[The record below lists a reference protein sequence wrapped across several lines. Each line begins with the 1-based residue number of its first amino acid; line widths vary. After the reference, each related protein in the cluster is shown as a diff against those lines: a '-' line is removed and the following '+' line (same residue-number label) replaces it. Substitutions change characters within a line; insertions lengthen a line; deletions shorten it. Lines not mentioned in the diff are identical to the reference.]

1 MATIGTTDD
10 LLRLVREDSD
20 FRATMRRELL
30 TAELLEVPQRL
41 TALEQST
48 AALIEYT
55 TATNRR
61 LDNIEADITVMKD
74 DIAVTKNDITVMKD
88 DIAVTKNDITV
99 MKDDITV
106 MKDDITVM
114 KDDIAVTKNDV
125 TVMKDDITVM
135 KDDITVMKDDIAA
148 TKSDVTVMK
157 HDIAATKGDIGVIKN
172 DINGL
177 GEAFRQEVQAQSSY
191 RGAHAQTAANRDRV
205 RISNLFAKFHAIRRT
220 DAMPVR
226 RNTLKTWLQGENA
239 AVVESLNLRERAWE
253 TFLEPDIVAEV
264 HDLMA
269 DNDAEPAFYIVVEA
283 SYTGEAEDID
293 RATDHAKIVHA
304 VTGLDA
310 YPVVAAVQLDDKM
323 EPGVRN
329 RLYDDIQQFV
339 EANDAEAAF
348 WYPLGSADLRPAE
361 PR

>member
-1 MATIGTTDD
+1 MATIDNTDD
-10 LLRLVREDSD
+10 LLRLVREDSN

-55 TATNRR
+55 NATNRR
-61 LDNIEADITVMKD
+61 LDNIEADITVIKD
-74 DIAVTKNDITVMKD
+74 DINVMKGDITVMKD
-88 DIAVTKNDITV
+88 DINV
-99 MKDDITV
+99 MKDDV
-106 MKDDITVM
+106 SV
-114 KDDIAVTKNDV
+114 KNDV
-125 TVMKDDITVM
+125 
-135 KDDITVMKDDIAA
+135 
-148 TKSDVTVMK
+148 S
-157 HDIAATKGDIGVIKN
+157 VIKD

-177 GEAFRQEVQAQSSY
+177 GEAFRQEVRAQSSY

-226 RNTLKTWLQGENA
+226 RNRLKAWLQGENA
-239 AVVESLNLRERAWE
+239 EVVEALNLRDRAWE
-253 TFLEPDIVAEV
+253 TFLEPDIVAAV

-269 DNDAEPAFYIVVEA
+269 DDDAEPAFYIVVEA

-293 RATDHAKIVHA
+293 KAIDHAKIVHA

-310 YPVVAAVQLDDKM
+310 YPIVAAVRLDDKM
-323 EPGVRN
+323 EPETRS
-329 RLYDDIQQFV
+329 RLYDDVQKFV
-339 EANDAEAAF
+339 AANDADAAF
-348 WYPLGSADLRPAE
+348 WFRLGSADLRPAE

>member
-1 MATIGTTDD
+1 MATIDTTDD

-61 LDNIEADITVMKD
+61 LDSIEADITVMKD
-74 DIAVTKNDITVMKD
+74 DIAVTKNDI
-88 DIAVTKNDITV
+88 
-99 MKDDITV
+99 
-106 MKDDITVM
+106 
-114 KDDIAVTKNDV
+114 
-125 TVMKDDITVM
+125 
-135 KDDITVMKDDIAA
+135 
-148 TKSDVTVMK
+148 S
-157 HDIAATKGDIGVIKN
+157 VIKN

-177 GEAFRQEVQAQSSY
+177 GEAFRREVQAQSSY
-191 RGAHAQTAANRDRV
+191 RGNYAQSAATGSNQDIARPFAELRGMS
-205 RISNLFAKFHAIRRT
+205 RIKTRQVSR
-220 DAMPVR
+220 AMVEHWLMNNVPLVEA
-226 RNTLKTWLQGENA
+226 LK
-239 AVVESLNLRERAWE
+239 LRPRAWD
-253 TFLEPDIVAEV
+253 TFLTPDDIAGVRNLQAENDTEPE
-264 HDLMA
+264 
-269 DNDAEPAFYIVVEA
+269 FYIVVEA
-283 SYTGEAEDID
+283 SYTGEVEDINK
-293 RATDHAKIVHA
+293 ATDHAKIVRA

-310 YPVVAAVQLDDKM
+310 YPVVAAVQLDDQM
-323 EPGVRN
+323 EPEVRN

>member
-1 MATIGTTDD
+1 
-10 LLRLVREDSD
+10 
-20 FRATMRRELL
+20 MRRELL

-55 TATNRR
+55 NATNRR
-61 LDNIEADITVMKD
+61 LDNIEADITVIKD
-74 DIAVTKNDITVMKD
+74 DINVMKGDITVMKD
-88 DIAVTKNDITV
+88 DINV
-99 MKDDITV
+99 MKDDV
-106 MKDDITVM
+106 S
-114 KDDIAVTKNDV
+114 VTKNDV
-125 TVMKDDITVM
+125 
-135 KDDITVMKDDIAA
+135 
-148 TKSDVTVMK
+148 S
-157 HDIAATKGDIGVIKN
+157 VIKD

-226 RNTLKTWLQGENA
+226 RNRLKTWLQGENA
-239 AVVESLNLRERAWE
+239 EVVEALNLRDRAWE
-253 TFLEPDIVAEV
+253 TFLEPDIVAAV

-269 DNDAEPAFYIVVEA
+269 DDDAEPAFYIVVEA

-293 RATDHAKIVHA
+293 KAIDHAKIVHA

-310 YPVVAAVQLDDKM
+310 YPIVAAVRLDDKM
-323 EPGVRN
+323 EPEMRS
-329 RLYDDIQQFV
+329 RLYDDVQKFV
-339 EANDAEAAF
+339 AANDADAAF
-348 WYPLGSADLRPAE
+348 WFRLGSADLRPAE

>member
-1 MATIGTTDD
+1 MATIDTTDD

-74 DIAVTKNDITVMKD
+74 DIAVTKDDITVMKA
-88 DIAVTKNDITV
+88 DIETT
-99 MKDDITV
+99 KDDITV
-106 MKDDITVM
+106 MKTDIAATKNDITVIKSDITVM
-114 KDDIAVTKNDV
+114 KADIET
-125 TVMKDDITVM
+125 TKDDITVM
-135 KDDITVMKDDIAA
+135 KADIAVTKDDVAA
-148 TKSDVTVMK
+148 TKSD
-157 HDIAATKGDIGVIKN
+157 IGVIKS
-172 DINGL
+172 DMNGL

-205 RISNLFAKFHAIRRT
+205 RISNLFAKFHDIRRT
-220 DAMPVR
+220 DAIPVR
-226 RNTLKTWLQGENA
+226 RRILKGWLQGDNTE
-239 AVVESLNLRERAWE
+239 VVETLSLRERAWE
-253 TFLEPDIVAEV
+253 TFLEPDIVAAV

-269 DNDAEPAFYIVVEA
+269 DENAEPAFYIVVEA
-283 SYTGEAEDID
+283 SYTGEVEDID
-293 RATDHAKIVHA
+293 RATDHAKIVRA

-310 YPVVAAVQLDDKM
+310 YPVVAAVQLDDQM
-323 EPGVRN
+323 EPEVRN

-339 EANDAEAAF
+339 EANDADAAF

>member
-1 MATIGTTDD
+1 MATIDNTDD
-10 LLRLVREDSD
+10 LLRLVREDSN

-55 TATNRR
+55 NATNRR
-61 LDNIEADITVMKD
+61 LDNIEAADINGDIIKDDINVMKD
-74 DIAVTKNDITVMKD
+74 DVS
-88 DIAVTKNDITV
+88 
-99 MKDDITV
+99 
-106 MKDDITVM
+106 
-114 KDDIAVTKNDV
+114 VTKNDV
-125 TVMKDDITVM
+125 
-135 KDDITVMKDDIAA
+135 
-148 TKSDVTVMK
+148 S
-157 HDIAATKGDIGVIKN
+157 VIKD

-177 GEAFRQEVQAQSSY
+177 GEAFRQEVRAQSSY
-191 RGAHAQTAANRDRV
+191 RGAHAQTAANSDRV

-226 RNTLKTWLQGENA
+226 RNRLKTWLQGENA
-239 AVVESLNLRERAWE
+239 EVVEALNLRDRAWE
-253 TFLEPDIVAEV
+253 TFLEPDIVAAV

-269 DNDAEPAFYIVVEA
+269 DDDAEPAFYIVVEA

-293 RATDHAKIVHA
+293 KAIDHAKIVHA

-310 YPVVAAVQLDDKM
+310 YPIVAAVRLDDKM
-323 EPGVRN
+323 EPETRS
-329 RLYDDIQQFV
+329 RLYDDVQKFV
-339 EANDAEAAF
+339 AANDADAAF
-348 WYPLGSADLRPAE
+348 WFRLGSADLRPAE

>member
-1 MATIGTTDD
+1 MATIDTTDD

-30 TAELLEVPQRL
+30 TAELLEVPQHL

-55 TATNRR
+55 NATNRR
-61 LDNIEADITVMKD
+61 LDNIEADITVIKD
-74 DIAVTKNDITVMKD
+74 DINVVKGDITVMKD
-88 DIAVTKNDITV
+88 DINV
-99 MKDDITV
+99 MKGDIS
-106 MKDDITVM
+106 
-114 KDDIAVTKNDV
+114 VTKNDV
-125 TVMKDDITVM
+125 
-135 KDDITVMKDDIAA
+135 
-148 TKSDVTVMK
+148 S
-157 HDIAATKGDIGVIKN
+157 VIKD

-226 RNTLKTWLQGENA
+226 RNRLKAWLQGENA
-239 AVVESLNLRERAWE
+239 EVVEALNLRDRAWE
-253 TFLEPDIVAEV
+253 TFLEPDIVAAV

-269 DNDAEPAFYIVVEA
+269 DDDAEPAFYIVVEA

-293 RATDHAKIVHA
+293 KAIDHAKIVHA

-310 YPVVAAVQLDDKM
+310 YPIVAAVRLDDKM
-323 EPGVRN
+323 EPETRS
-329 RLYDDIQQFV
+329 RLYDDVQKFV
-339 EANDAEAAF
+339 AANDADAAF
-348 WYPLGSADLRPAE
+348 WYRLGSADLRPAE
-361 PR
+361 LR

>member
-1 MATIGTTDD
+1 MATIDNTDD
-10 LLRLVREDSD
+10 LLRLVREDSN

-55 TATNRR
+55 NATNRR
-61 LDNIEADITVMKD
+61 LDNIEADITVIKD
-74 DIAVTKNDITVMKD
+74 DINVVKGDITVMKD
-88 DIAVTKNDITV
+88 DINV

-106 MKDDITVM
+106 MKGDVNVM
-114 KDDIAVTKNDV
+114 KDDISVTKNDV
-125 TVMKDDITVM
+125 
-135 KDDITVMKDDIAA
+135 
-148 TKSDVTVMK
+148 S
-157 HDIAATKGDIGVIKN
+157 VIKD

-177 GEAFRQEVQAQSSY
+177 GEAFRQEVRAQSSY

-226 RNTLKTWLQGENA
+226 RNRLKTWLQGENA
-239 AVVESLNLRERAWE
+239 EVVEALNLRDRAWE
-253 TFLEPDIVAEV
+253 TFLEPDIVAAV

-269 DNDAEPAFYIVVEA
+269 DDDAEPAFYIVVEA

-293 RATDHAKIVHA
+293 KAIDHAKIVHA

-310 YPVVAAVQLDDKM
+310 YPIVAAVRLDDKM
-323 EPGVRN
+323 EPEMRS
-329 RLYDDIQQFV
+329 RLYDDVQKFV
-339 EANDAEAAF
+339 AANDADAAF
-348 WYPLGSADLRPAE
+348 WFRLGSADLRPAE

>member
-1 MATIGTTDD
+1 MATIDTTDD
-10 LLRLVREDSD
+10 MLRLVREDSD

-55 TATNRR
+55 NATNRR
-61 LDNIEADITVMKD
+61 LDNIEADITVIKDDINVMKD
-74 DIAVTKNDITVMKD
+74 DISVTKNDINVMKD
-88 DIAVTKNDITV
+88 DIS
-99 MKDDITV
+99 
-106 MKDDITVM
+106 
-114 KDDIAVTKNDV
+114 VTKNDV
-125 TVMKDDITVM
+125 
-135 KDDITVMKDDIAA
+135 
-148 TKSDVTVMK
+148 S
-157 HDIAATKGDIGVIKN
+157 VIKD

-226 RNTLKTWLQGENA
+226 RNRLKAWLQGENA
-239 AVVESLNLRERAWE
+239 EVVEALNLRERAWE
-253 TFLEPDIVAEV
+253 TFLEPDIVAAV

-269 DNDAEPAFYIVVEA
+269 DDDAEPAFYIVVEA

-293 RATDHAKIVHA
+293 KAIDHAKIVHA

-310 YPVVAAVQLDDKM
+310 YPIVAAVRLDDKM
-323 EPGVRN
+323 EPETRS
-329 RLYDDIQQFV
+329 RLYDDVQQFV
-339 EANDAEAAF
+339 AANDADAAF
-348 WYPLGSADLRPAE
+348 WYPLGSADLRPTE

>member
-1 MATIGTTDD
+1 MATIDNTDD
-10 LLRLVREDSD
+10 LLRLVREDSN

-55 TATNRR
+55 NATNRR
-61 LDNIEADITVMKD
+61 LDNIEADITVIKD
-74 DIAVTKNDITVMKD
+74 DINVMKGDITVMKD
-88 DIAVTKNDITV
+88 DINV

-106 MKDDITVM
+106 MKGDVNVM
-114 KDDIAVTKNDV
+114 KDDISVTKNDV
-125 TVMKDDITVM
+125 
-135 KDDITVMKDDIAA
+135 
-148 TKSDVTVMK
+148 S
-157 HDIAATKGDIGVIKN
+157 VIKD

-177 GEAFRQEVQAQSSY
+177 GEAFRQEVRAQSSY

-226 RNTLKTWLQGENA
+226 RNRLKTWLQGENA
-239 AVVESLNLRERAWE
+239 EVVEALNLRDRAWE
-253 TFLEPDIVAEV
+253 TFLEPDIVAAV

-269 DNDAEPAFYIVVEA
+269 DDDAEPAFYIVVEA

-293 RATDHAKIVHA
+293 KAIDHAKIVHA

-310 YPVVAAVQLDDKM
+310 YPVVAAVRLDDKM
-323 EPGVRN
+323 EPEMRS
-329 RLYDDIQQFV
+329 RLYDDVQKFV
-339 EANDAEAAF
+339 AANDADAAF
-348 WYPLGSADLRPAE
+348 WYRLGSADLRPTE

>member
-1 MATIGTTDD
+1 MATIDNTDD
-10 LLRLVREDSD
+10 LLRLVREDSN

-55 TATNRR
+55 NATNRR
-61 LDNIEADITVMKD
+61 LDNIEADITVIKD
-74 DIAVTKNDITVMKD
+74 DINVMKGDITVMKGDITVMKD
-88 DIAVTKNDITV
+88 DINV
-99 MKDDITV
+99 MKDDV
-106 MKDDITVM
+106 S
-114 KDDIAVTKNDV
+114 VTKNDV
-125 TVMKDDITVM
+125 
-135 KDDITVMKDDIAA
+135 
-148 TKSDVTVMK
+148 S
-157 HDIAATKGDIGVIKN
+157 VIKD

-177 GEAFRQEVQAQSSY
+177 GEAFRQEVRAQSSY

-226 RNTLKTWLQGENA
+226 RNRLKTWLQGENTE
-239 AVVESLNLRERAWE
+239 VVEALNLRDRAWE
-253 TFLEPDIVAEV
+253 TFLEPDIVAAV

-269 DNDAEPAFYIVVEA
+269 DDDAEPAFYIVVEA

-293 RATDHAKIVHA
+293 KAIDHAKIVHA

-310 YPVVAAVQLDDKM
+310 YPIVAAVRLDDKM
-323 EPGVRN
+323 EPEMRS
-329 RLYDDIQQFV
+329 RLYDDVQKFV
-339 EANDAEAAF
+339 AANDADAAF
-348 WYPLGSADLRPAE
+348 WFRLGSADLRPTE

>member
-1 MATIGTTDD
+1 MVTIDNTDD

-55 TATNRR
+55 NATNRR
-61 LDNIEADITVMKD
+61 LDNIEADITMIKD
-74 DIAVTKNDITVMKD
+74 DINVVKGDITVMKD
-88 DIAVTKNDITV
+88 DINVMKGDITV
-99 MKDDITV
+99 MKDDINV
-106 MKDDITVM
+106 MKDDVS
-114 KDDIAVTKNDV
+114 VTKNDV
-125 TVMKDDITVM
+125 
-135 KDDITVMKDDIAA
+135 
-148 TKSDVTVMK
+148 S
-157 HDIAATKGDIGVIKN
+157 VIKD

-177 GEAFRQEVQAQSSY
+177 GEAFRQELRAQSSY

-226 RNTLKTWLQGENA
+226 RNRLKTWLQGENA
-239 AVVESLNLRERAWE
+239 EVVEALNLRDRAWE
-253 TFLEPDIVAEV
+253 TFLEPDIVAAV

-269 DNDAEPAFYIVVEA
+269 DDDAEPAFYIVVEA

-293 RATDHAKIVHA
+293 RAIDHAKIVHA

-310 YPVVAAVQLDDKM
+310 YPIVAAVRLDDKM
-323 EPGVRN
+323 EPEMRS
-329 RLYDDIQQFV
+329 RLYDDVQKFV
-339 EANDAEAAF
+339 AANDADAAF
-348 WYPLGSADLRPAE
+348 WFRLGSADLRPTE

>member
-1 MATIGTTDD
+1 MATIDNTDD
-10 LLRLVREDSD
+10 LLRLVREDSN

-55 TATNRR
+55 NATNRR
-61 LDNIEADITVMKD
+61 LDNIEADITVIKD
-74 DIAVTKNDITVMKD
+74 DINVMKGDITVMKD
-88 DIAVTKNDITV
+88 DINV

-106 MKDDITVM
+106 MKGDINVM
-114 KDDIAVTKNDV
+114 KDDVSVTKNDV
-125 TVMKDDITVM
+125 
-135 KDDITVMKDDIAA
+135 
-148 TKSDVTVMK
+148 S
-157 HDIAATKGDIGVIKN
+157 VIKD

-177 GEAFRQEVQAQSSY
+177 GEAFRQEVRAQSSY

-226 RNTLKTWLQGENA
+226 RNRLKTWLQGENA
-239 AVVESLNLRERAWE
+239 EVVEALNLRDRAWE
-253 TFLEPDIVAEV
+253 TFLEPDIVAAV

-269 DNDAEPAFYIVVEA
+269 ENDAEPAFYIVVEA

-293 RATDHAKIVHA
+293 KAIDHAKIVHA

-310 YPVVAAVQLDDKM
+310 YPIVAAVRLDDKM
-323 EPGVRN
+323 EPEMRS
-329 RLYDDIQQFV
+329 RLYDDVQKFV
-339 EANDAEAAF
+339 AANDADAAF
-348 WYPLGSADLRPAE
+348 WFRLGSADLRPAE

>member
-1 MATIGTTDD
+1 MATIDTTDD
-10 LLRLVREDSD
+10 LLRLVREDSN

-55 TATNRR
+55 NATNRR
-61 LDNIEADITVMKD
+61 LDNIEADITVIKD
-74 DIAVTKNDITVMKD
+74 DINVMKGDITVMKGD
-88 DIAVTKNDITV
+88 VNV
-99 MKDDITV
+99 MKDDIS
-106 MKDDITVM
+106 
-114 KDDIAVTKNDV
+114 VTKNDV
-125 TVMKDDITVM
+125 
-135 KDDITVMKDDIAA
+135 
-148 TKSDVTVMK
+148 S
-157 HDIAATKGDIGVIKN
+157 VIKD

-226 RNTLKTWLQGENA
+226 RNRLKAWLQGENA
-239 AVVESLNLRERAWE
+239 EVVEALNLRERAWE
-253 TFLEPDIVAEV
+253 TFLEPDIVAAV

-269 DNDAEPAFYIVVEA
+269 DDDAEPAFYIVVEA

-293 RATDHAKIVHA
+293 KAIDHAKIVHA

-310 YPVVAAVQLDDKM
+310 YPIVAAVRLDDKM
-323 EPGVRN
+323 ESETRS
-329 RLYDDIQQFV
+329 RLYDDVQKFV
-339 EANDAEAAF
+339 AANDADAAF
-348 WYPLGSADLRPAE
+348 WFRLGSADLRPAE

>member
-1 MATIGTTDD
+1 MATIDTTDD
-10 LLRLVREDSD
+10 VLRLVREDSD

-30 TAELLEVPQRL
+30 TTELLEVPQRL

-55 TATNRR
+55 NATNRR

-74 DIAVTKNDITVMKD
+74 DINVMKGDITVMKD
-88 DIAVTKNDITV
+88 DIS
-99 MKDDITV
+99 
-106 MKDDITVM
+106 
-114 KDDIAVTKNDV
+114 VTKNDV
-125 TVMKDDITVM
+125 SVIKDDISV
-135 KDDITVMKDDIAA
+135 
-148 TKSDVTVMK
+148 TKNDVS
-157 HDIAATKGDIGVIKN
+157 VIKD

-226 RNTLKTWLQGENA
+226 RNRLKAWLQGENA
-239 AVVESLNLRERAWE
+239 EVVEALNLRERAWE
-253 TFLEPDIVAEV
+253 TFLEPDIVAAV

-269 DNDAEPAFYIVVEA
+269 DDDAEPAFYIVVEA

-293 RATDHAKIVHA
+293 KAIDHAKIVHA

-310 YPVVAAVQLDDKM
+310 YPIVAAVRLDDKM
-323 EPGVRN
+323 EPETRS
-329 RLYDDIQQFV
+329 RLYDDVQKFV
-339 EANDAEAAF
+339 AANDANAAF
-348 WYPLGSADLRPAE
+348 WYRLGSADLRPAE

>member
-1 MATIGTTDD
+1 MATIDNTDD

-55 TATNRR
+55 NATNRR

-74 DIAVTKNDITVMKD
+74 DINVMKGDITVMKD
-88 DIAVTKNDITV
+88 DINV
-99 MKDDITV
+99 MKDDV
-106 MKDDITVM
+106 S
-114 KDDIAVTKNDV
+114 VTKNDV
-125 TVMKDDITVM
+125 SVIKDDISV
-135 KDDITVMKDDIAA
+135 
-148 TKSDVTVMK
+148 TKNDVS
-157 HDIAATKGDIGVIKN
+157 VIKD

-177 GEAFRQEVQAQSSY
+177 GEAFRQEVRAQSSY

-226 RNTLKTWLQGENA
+226 RSRLKAWLQGENTE
-239 AVVESLNLRERAWE
+239 VVEALNLRDRAWE
-253 TFLEPDIVAEV
+253 TFLEPDIVAAV

-269 DNDAEPAFYIVVEA
+269 DDDAEPAFYIVVEA

-293 RATDHAKIVHA
+293 KAIDHAKIVHA

-310 YPVVAAVQLDDKM
+310 YPIVAAVRLDDKM
-323 EPGVRN
+323 EPEMRS
-329 RLYDDIQQFV
+329 RLYDDVQKFV
-339 EANDAEAAF
+339 AANDADAAF
-348 WYPLGSADLRPAE
+348 WFRLGSADLRPAE

>member
-1 MATIGTTDD
+1 MATIDTTDD

-41 TALEQST
+41 TVLEQST

-55 TATNRR
+55 NATNRR
-61 LDNIEADITVMKD
+61 LDNIEADITVIKD
-74 DIAVTKNDITVMKD
+74 DIN
-88 DIAVTKNDITV
+88 V

-106 MKDDITVM
+106 IKDDINVM
-114 KDDIAVTKNDV
+114 KDDISVTKNDV
-125 TVMKDDITVM
+125 
-135 KDDITVMKDDIAA
+135 
-148 TKSDVTVMK
+148 S
-157 HDIAATKGDIGVIKN
+157 VIKD

-226 RNTLKTWLQGENA
+226 RNRLKAWLQGENA
-239 AVVESLNLRERAWE
+239 EVVEALNLRDRAWE
-253 TFLEPDIVAEV
+253 TFLEPDIVAAV

-269 DNDAEPAFYIVVEA
+269 DDATEPAFYIVVEA

-293 RATDHAKIVHA
+293 KAIDHAKIVHA

-310 YPVVAAVQLDDKM
+310 YPIVAAVRLDDKM
-323 EPGVRN
+323 EPETRS
-329 RLYDDIQQFV
+329 RLYDDVQKFV
-339 EANDAEAAF
+339 AANDANAAF

>member
-1 MATIGTTDD
+1 MATIDNTDD
-10 LLRLVREDSD
+10 LLRLVREDSN

-55 TATNRR
+55 NATNRR
-61 LDNIEADITVMKD
+61 LDNIEADITVIKD
-74 DIAVTKNDITVMKD
+74 DINVMKGDITVMKD
-88 DIAVTKNDITV
+88 DINV

-106 MKDDITVM
+106 MKGDVNVM
-114 KDDIAVTKNDV
+114 KDDISVTKNDV
-125 TVMKDDITVM
+125 
-135 KDDITVMKDDIAA
+135 
-148 TKSDVTVMK
+148 S
-157 HDIAATKGDIGVIKN
+157 VIKD

-177 GEAFRQEVQAQSSY
+177 GEAFRQEVRAQSSY

-226 RNTLKTWLQGENA
+226 RNRLKTWLQGENA
-239 AVVESLNLRERAWE
+239 EVVEALNLRDRAWE
-253 TFLEPDIVAEV
+253 TFLEPDIVAAV

-269 DNDAEPAFYIVVEA
+269 DDDAEPAFYIVVEA

-293 RATDHAKIVHA
+293 KAIDHAKIVHA

-310 YPVVAAVQLDDKM
+310 YPIVAAVRLDDKM
-323 EPGVRN
+323 EPEMRS
-329 RLYDDIQQFV
+329 RLYDDVQKFV
-339 EANDAEAAF
+339 AANDADAAF
-348 WYPLGSADLRPAE
+348 WFRLGSADLRPAE

>member
-10 LLRLVREDSD
+10 LLRLVREDSN

-55 TATNRR
+55 NATNRR
-61 LDNIEADITVMKD
+61 LDNIEADITVIKD
-74 DIAVTKNDITVMKD
+74 DIN
-88 DIAVTKNDITV
+88 V

-106 MKDDITVM
+106 MKGDVNVM
-114 KDDIAVTKNDV
+114 KDDISVTKNDV
-125 TVMKDDITVM
+125 SVMKDDVS
-135 KDDITVMKDDIAA
+135 V
-148 TKSDVTVMK
+148 TKNDVS
-157 HDIAATKGDIGVIKN
+157 VIKD

-177 GEAFRQEVQAQSSY
+177 GEAFRQEVRAQSSY

-226 RNTLKTWLQGENA
+226 RNRLKTWLQGENA
-239 AVVESLNLRERAWE
+239 EVVEALNLRDRAWE
-253 TFLEPDIVAEV
+253 TFLEPDIVAAV

-269 DNDAEPAFYIVVEA
+269 DDDAEPAFYIVVEA

-293 RATDHAKIVHA
+293 KAIDHAKIVHA

-310 YPVVAAVQLDDKM
+310 YPIVAAVRLDDKM
-323 EPGVRN
+323 EPEMRS
-329 RLYDDIQQFV
+329 RLYDDVQKFV
-339 EANDAEAAF
+339 AANDADAAF
-348 WYPLGSADLRPAE
+348 WYRLGSADLRPAE

>member
-1 MATIGTTDD
+1 MATIDTTDD
-10 LLRLVREDSD
+10 LLRLVREDSN

-55 TATNRR
+55 NATNRR
-61 LDNIEADITVMKD
+61 LDNIEADITVIKD
-74 DIAVTKNDITVMKD
+74 DINMMKGDITVMKD
-88 DIAVTKNDITV
+88 DINV
-99 MKDDITV
+99 MKDDIS
-106 MKDDITVM
+106 
-114 KDDIAVTKNDV
+114 VTKNDV
-125 TVMKDDITVM
+125 
-135 KDDITVMKDDIAA
+135 
-148 TKSDVTVMK
+148 S
-157 HDIAATKGDIGVIKN
+157 VIKD

-226 RNTLKTWLQGENA
+226 RNRLKAWLQGENA
-239 AVVESLNLRERAWE
+239 EVVEALNLRDRAWE
-253 TFLEPDIVAEV
+253 TFLEPDIVAAV

-269 DNDAEPAFYIVVEA
+269 DDTTEPAFYIVVEA

-293 RATDHAKIVHA
+293 KAIDHAKIVHA

-310 YPVVAAVQLDDKM
+310 YPIVAAVRLDDKM
-323 EPGVRN
+323 EPETRS
-329 RLYDDIQQFV
+329 RLYDDVQKFV
-339 EANDAEAAF
+339 AANDANAAF

>member
-1 MATIGTTDD
+1 MATIDTTDD
-10 LLRLVREDSD
+10 LLRLVREDSN

-55 TATNRR
+55 NATNRR
-61 LDNIEADITVMKD
+61 LDNIEADITVIKD
-74 DIAVTKNDITVMKD
+74 DINVMKGDITVMKD
-88 DIAVTKNDITV
+88 DINV

-106 MKDDITVM
+106 MKDDVNVM
-114 KDDIAVTKNDV
+114 KDDISVTKNDV
-125 TVMKDDITVM
+125 
-135 KDDITVMKDDIAA
+135 
-148 TKSDVTVMK
+148 S
-157 HDIAATKGDIGVIKN
+157 VIKD

-226 RNTLKTWLQGENA
+226 RNRLKAWLQGENA
-239 AVVESLNLRERAWE
+239 EVVEALNLRDRAWE
-253 TFLEPDIVAEV
+253 TFLEPDIVAAV

-269 DNDAEPAFYIVVEA
+269 DDDAEPAFYIVVEA

-293 RATDHAKIVHA
+293 KAIDHAKIVHA

-310 YPVVAAVQLDDKM
+310 YPIVAAVRLDDKM
-323 EPGVRN
+323 EPETRS
-329 RLYDDIQQFV
+329 RLYDDVQKFV
-339 EANDAEAAF
+339 AANDANAAF
-348 WYPLGSADLRPAE
+348 WYRLGSADLRPAE

>member
-1 MATIGTTDD
+1 MATIDNTDD

-55 TATNRR
+55 NATNRR
-61 LDNIEADITVMKD
+61 LDNIEADITVIKD
-74 DIAVTKNDITVMKD
+74 DINVMKGDITVMKD
-88 DIAVTKNDITV
+88 DINV
-99 MKDDITV
+99 MKDDV
-106 MKDDITVM
+106 S
-114 KDDIAVTKNDV
+114 VTKTDV
-125 TVMKDDITVM
+125 SMIKD
-135 KDDITVMKDDIAA
+135 
-148 TKSDVTVMK
+148 
-157 HDIAATKGDIGVIKN
+157 

-177 GEAFRQEVQAQSSY
+177 GEAFRQEVRAQSSY

-226 RNTLKTWLQGENA
+226 RNRLKTWLQGENA
-239 AVVESLNLRERAWE
+239 EVVEALNLRDRAWE
-253 TFLEPDIVAEV
+253 TFLEPDIVAAV

-269 DNDAEPAFYIVVEA
+269 DDDAEPAFYIVVEA
-283 SYTGEAEDID
+283 SYTGEPEDID
-293 RATDHAKIVHA
+293 RAIDHAKIVHA

-310 YPVVAAVQLDDKM
+310 YPIVAAVRLDDKM
-323 EPGVRN
+323 EPEMRS
-329 RLYDDIQQFV
+329 RLYDDVQKFV
-339 EANDAEAAF
+339 AANDADAAF
-348 WYPLGSADLRPAE
+348 WFRLGSADLRPDE

>member
-1 MATIGTTDD
+1 MATIDNTDD
-10 LLRLVREDSD
+10 LLRLVREDSN

-55 TATNRR
+55 NATNRR
-61 LDNIEADITVMKD
+61 LDNIEADITVIKD
-74 DIAVTKNDITVMKD
+74 DINVMKGDITVMKGD
-88 DIAVTKNDITV
+88 VNV
-99 MKDDITV
+99 MKDDIS
-106 MKDDITVM
+106 
-114 KDDIAVTKNDV
+114 VTKNDV
-125 TVMKDDITVM
+125 
-135 KDDITVMKDDIAA
+135 
-148 TKSDVTVMK
+148 S
-157 HDIAATKGDIGVIKN
+157 VIKD

-177 GEAFRQEVQAQSSY
+177 GEAFRQEVRAQSSY

-226 RNTLKTWLQGENA
+226 RNRLKTWLQGENA
-239 AVVESLNLRERAWE
+239 EVVEALNLRDRAWE
-253 TFLEPDIVAEV
+253 TFLEPDIVAAV

-269 DNDAEPAFYIVVEA
+269 DDDAEPAFYIVVEA

-293 RATDHAKIVHA
+293 KAIDHAKIVHA

-310 YPVVAAVQLDDKM
+310 YPIVAAVRLDDKM
-323 EPGVRN
+323 EPEMRS
-329 RLYDDIQQFV
+329 RLYDDVQKFV
-339 EANDAEAAF
+339 AANDADAAF
-348 WYPLGSADLRPAE
+348 WYRLGSADLRPTE

>member
-1 MATIGTTDD
+1 MATIDNTDD

-55 TATNRR
+55 NATNRR
-61 LDNIEADITVMKD
+61 LDNIEADITVIKD
-74 DIAVTKNDITVMKD
+74 DIN
-88 DIAVTKNDITV
+88 V

-106 MKDDITVM
+106 MKDDI
-114 KDDIAVTKNDV
+114 N
-125 TVMKDDITVM
+125 VMKDDITVM
-135 KDDITVMKDDIAA
+135 KGDVNVMKDDISV
-148 TKSDVTVMK
+148 TKNDVS
-157 HDIAATKGDIGVIKN
+157 VIKD

-177 GEAFRQEVQAQSSY
+177 GEAFRQEVRAQSSY

-226 RNTLKTWLQGENA
+226 RNRLKTWLQGENA
-239 AVVESLNLRERAWE
+239 EVVEALNLRDRAWE
-253 TFLEPDIVAEV
+253 TFLEPDIVAAV

-269 DNDAEPAFYIVVEA
+269 DDDAEPAFYIVVEA

-293 RATDHAKIVHA
+293 KAIDHAKIVHA

-310 YPVVAAVQLDDKM
+310 YPIVAAVRLDDKM
-323 EPGVRN
+323 EPEMRS
-329 RLYDDIQQFV
+329 RLYDDVQKFV
-339 EANDAEAAF
+339 AANDADAALWF
-348 WYPLGSADLRPAE
+348 RLGSADLRPDE

>member
-1 MATIGTTDD
+1 MATIDTTDD
-10 LLRLVREDSD
+10 VLRLVREDSD

-30 TAELLEVPQRL
+30 TTELLEVPQRL

-55 TATNRR
+55 NATNRR

-74 DIAVTKNDITVMKD
+74 DINVMKGDITVMKD
-88 DIAVTKNDITV
+88 DINV
-99 MKDDITV
+99 MKDDIS
-106 MKDDITVM
+106 
-114 KDDIAVTKNDV
+114 VTKNDV
-125 TVMKDDITVM
+125 SVIKDDISV
-135 KDDITVMKDDIAA
+135 
-148 TKSDVTVMK
+148 TKNDVS
-157 HDIAATKGDIGVIKN
+157 VIKD

-226 RNTLKTWLQGENA
+226 RNRLKAWLQGENA
-239 AVVESLNLRERAWE
+239 EVVEALNLRDRAWE
-253 TFLEPDIVAEV
+253 TFLEPDIVAAV

-269 DNDAEPAFYIVVEA
+269 DDATEPAFYIVVEA

-293 RATDHAKIVHA
+293 KAIDHAKIVHA

-310 YPVVAAVQLDDKM
+310 YPIVAAVRLDDKM
-323 EPGVRN
+323 EPETRSK
-329 RLYDDIQQFV
+329 LYDDVQKFV
-339 EANDAEAAF
+339 AANDADAAF
-348 WYPLGSADLRPAE
+348 WYRLGSADLRPTE

>member
-1 MATIGTTDD
+1 MATIDTTDD
-10 LLRLVREDSD
+10 LLRLVREDSN

-55 TATNRR
+55 NATNRR
-61 LDNIEADITVMKD
+61 LDNIEADITVIKD
-74 DIAVTKNDITVMKD
+74 DINVMKGDITVMKD
-88 DIAVTKNDITV
+88 DINV

-106 MKDDITVM
+106 MKDDVNVM
-114 KDDIAVTKNDV
+114 KDDISVTKNDV
-125 TVMKDDITVM
+125 SVMKDDISV
-135 KDDITVMKDDIAA
+135 
-148 TKSDVTVMK
+148 TKNDVS
-157 HDIAATKGDIGVIKN
+157 VIKD

-226 RNTLKTWLQGENA
+226 RNRLKAWLQGENA
-239 AVVESLNLRERAWE
+239 EVVEALNLRERAWE
-253 TFLEPDIVAEV
+253 TFLEPDIVAAV

-269 DNDAEPAFYIVVEA
+269 DDDAEPAFYIVVEA

-293 RATDHAKIVHA
+293 KAIDHAKIVHA

-310 YPVVAAVQLDDKM
+310 YPIVAAVRLDDKM
-323 EPGVRN
+323 EPETRS
-329 RLYDDIQQFV
+329 RLYDDVQKFV
-339 EANDAEAAF
+339 AANDADAAF
-348 WYPLGSADLRPAE
+348 WFRLGSADLRPAE

>member
-1 MATIGTTDD
+1 MATIDNTDD
-10 LLRLVREDSD
+10 LLRLVREDSN

-55 TATNRR
+55 NATNRR
-61 LDNIEADITVMKD
+61 LDNIEADITVIKD
-74 DIAVTKNDITVMKD
+74 DINVMKGD
-88 DIAVTKNDITV
+88 VS
-99 MKDDITV
+99 
-106 MKDDITVM
+106 
-114 KDDIAVTKNDV
+114 VTKNDV
-125 TVMKDDITVM
+125 
-135 KDDITVMKDDIAA
+135 
-148 TKSDVTVMK
+148 S
-157 HDIAATKGDIGVIKN
+157 VIKD

-177 GEAFRQEVQAQSSY
+177 GEAFRQEVRAQSSY

-226 RNTLKTWLQGENA
+226 RNRLKTWLQGENA
-239 AVVESLNLRERAWE
+239 EVVEALNLRDRAWE
-253 TFLEPDIVAEV
+253 TFLEPDIVAAV

-269 DNDAEPAFYIVVEA
+269 DDDAEPAFYIVVEA

-293 RATDHAKIVHA
+293 KAIDHAKIVHA

-310 YPVVAAVQLDDKM
+310 YPIVAAVRLDDKM
-323 EPGVRN
+323 EPEMRS
-329 RLYDDIQQFV
+329 RLYDDVQKFV
-339 EANDAEAAF
+339 AANDADAAF
-348 WYPLGSADLRPAE
+348 WFRLGSADLRPAE

>member
-1 MATIGTTDD
+1 MATIDNTDD
-10 LLRLVREDSD
+10 LLRLVRADSN

-55 TATNRR
+55 NATNRR
-61 LDNIEADITVMKD
+61 LDNIEADITVIKD
-74 DIAVTKNDITVMKD
+74 DIN
-88 DIAVTKNDITV
+88 V

-106 MKDDITVM
+106 MKGDVNVM
-114 KDDIAVTKNDV
+114 KDDISVTKNDV
-125 TVMKDDITVM
+125 
-135 KDDITVMKDDIAA
+135 
-148 TKSDVTVMK
+148 S
-157 HDIAATKGDIGVIKN
+157 VIKD

-191 RGAHAQTAANRDRV
+191 RGAHAQIAANRDRV
-205 RISNLFAKFHAIRRT
+205 RISNLFAKFHAIKRT
-220 DAMPVR
+220 DAIPVR
-226 RNTLKTWLQGENA
+226 RRILKAWLQGENTK
-239 AVVESLNLRERAWE
+239 VVEMLNLRDRAWE
-253 TFLEPDIVAEV
+253 TFLEPDIVAAV

-269 DNDAEPAFYIVVEA
+269 DDDSEPEFYIVVEA

-293 RATDHAKIVHA
+293 KATDHAKIVRA

-310 YPVVAAVQLDDKM
+310 YPVVAAVRLDDKM
-323 EPGVRN
+323 EPETRS
-329 RLYDDIQQFV
+329 RLYDDVQEFV
-339 EANDAEAAF
+339 AANDADAAF
-348 WYPLGSADLRPAE
+348 WYRLGSADLRPAE

>member
-1 MATIGTTDD
+1 MATIDTTDD
-10 LLRLVREDSD
+10 LLRLVREDSN

-55 TATNRR
+55 NATNRR

-74 DIAVTKNDITVMKD
+74 DINVMKGDITVMKD
-88 DIAVTKNDITV
+88 DINV
-99 MKDDITV
+99 MKDDIS
-106 MKDDITVM
+106 
-114 KDDIAVTKNDV
+114 VTKNDV
-125 TVMKDDITVM
+125 SVIKDDISV
-135 KDDITVMKDDIAA
+135 
-148 TKSDVTVMK
+148 TKNDVS
-157 HDIAATKGDIGVIKN
+157 VIKD

-226 RNTLKTWLQGENA
+226 RNRLKAWLQGENA
-239 AVVESLNLRERAWE
+239 EVVEALNLRERAWE
-253 TFLEPDIVAEV
+253 TFLEPDIVAAV

-269 DNDAEPAFYIVVEA
+269 DDDAEPAFYIVVEA

-293 RATDHAKIVHA
+293 KAIDHAKIVHA

-310 YPVVAAVQLDDKM
+310 YPIVAAVRLDDKM
-323 EPGVRN
+323 EPETRS
-329 RLYDDIQQFV
+329 RLYDDVQKFV
-339 EANDAEAAF
+339 AANDADAAF
-348 WYPLGSADLRPAE
+348 WFRLGSADLRPAE

>member
-1 MATIGTTDD
+1 MATIDTTDD

-30 TAELLEVPQRL
+30 TAELLEVPQHL

-55 TATNRR
+55 NATNRR
-61 LDNIEADITVMKD
+61 LDNIEADITVIKD
-74 DIAVTKNDITVMKD
+74 DIN
-88 DIAVTKNDITV
+88 V

-106 MKDDITVM
+106 MKDDINVM
-114 KDDIAVTKNDV
+114 KDDISVTKNDV
-125 TVMKDDITVM
+125 
-135 KDDITVMKDDIAA
+135 
-148 TKSDVTVMK
+148 S
-157 HDIAATKGDIGVIKN
+157 VIKD

-226 RNTLKTWLQGENA
+226 RNRLKAWLQGENA
-239 AVVESLNLRERAWE
+239 EVVEALNLRDRAWE
-253 TFLEPDIVAEV
+253 TFLEPDIVAAV

-269 DNDAEPAFYIVVEA
+269 DDATEPAFYIVVEA

-293 RATDHAKIVHA
+293 KATDHAKIVHA

-310 YPVVAAVQLDDKM
+310 YPVVAAVRLDDKM
-323 EPGVRN
+323 EPETRS
-329 RLYDDIQQFV
+329 RLYDDVQKFV
-339 EANDAEAAF
+339 AANDADAAF
-348 WYPLGSADLRPAE
+348 WFRLGSADLRPTE
-361 PR
+361 LR

>member
-1 MATIGTTDD
+1 MATIDTTDD

-74 DIAVTKNDITVMKD
+74 DI
-88 DIAVTKNDITV
+88 TV

-106 MKDDITVM
+106 MKA
-114 KDDIAVTKNDV
+114 DIAVTKDDV
-125 TVMKDDITVM
+125 
-135 KDDITVMKDDIAA
+135 AA
-148 TKSDVTVMK
+148 TKSD
-157 HDIAATKGDIGVIKN
+157 IGVIKS

-177 GEAFRQEVQAQSSY
+177 GESFRQEVQAQSSY
-191 RGAHAQTAANRDRV
+191 RGAHAQTAAHRDRV
-205 RISNLFAKFHAIRRT
+205 RISNLFAKFHDIRRT
-220 DAMPVR
+220 DAIPVR
-226 RNTLKTWLQGENA
+226 RRILKGWLQGDNTE
-239 AVVESLNLRERAWE
+239 VVEALNLRERAWE
-253 TFLEPDIVAEV
+253 TFLEPDIVAAV

-269 DNDAEPAFYIVVEA
+269 DDDAEPEFYIVVEA
-283 SYTGEAEDID
+283 SYTGEVEDID

-323 EPGVRN
+323 EPETRK

-339 EANDAEAAF
+339 EANDADAAF

>member
-1 MATIGTTDD
+1 MATIDNTDD
-10 LLRLVREDSD
+10 LLRLVREDSN

-55 TATNRR
+55 NATNRR
-61 LDNIEADITVMKD
+61 LDNIEADITVIKD
-74 DIAVTKNDITVMKD
+74 DINVMKGDITVMKD
-88 DIAVTKNDITV
+88 DINV
-99 MKDDITV
+99 MKDDV
-106 MKDDITVM
+106 S
-114 KDDIAVTKNDV
+114 VTKNDV
-125 TVMKDDITVM
+125 
-135 KDDITVMKDDIAA
+135 
-148 TKSDVTVMK
+148 S
-157 HDIAATKGDIGVIKN
+157 VIKD

-177 GEAFRQEVQAQSSY
+177 GEAFRQEVRAQSSY

-226 RNTLKTWLQGENA
+226 RNRLKTWLQGENTE
-239 AVVESLNLRERAWE
+239 VVEALNLRDRAWE
-253 TFLEPDIVAEV
+253 TFLEPDIVAAV

-269 DNDAEPAFYIVVEA
+269 DDDAEPAFYIVVEA

-293 RATDHAKIVHA
+293 KAIDHAKIVHA

-310 YPVVAAVQLDDKM
+310 YPIVAAVRLDDKM
-323 EPGVRN
+323 EPETRS
-329 RLYDDIQQFV
+329 RLYDDVQEFV
-339 EANDAEAAF
+339 AVNDADAAF
-348 WYPLGSADLRPAE
+348 WYRLGSADLRPDE